1 VPASGHPT
9 FRALRDLSDALGA
22 DLAGR
27 SVRWDTF
34 AVDVPEIEY
43 TRSGDVAIAYQT
55 FGDGPRDLV
64 LVPMFSNLVFPW
76 LNSDWRRM
84 YERFASFSRLIMFD
98 KRGTGLSDR
107 PRELGPIETRMDDI
121 RAVLDAVG
129 ADRATLVGMVEGGQT
144 CALFAATYPERTEAL
159 VLANTPARAVS
170 AEDYPYGIH
179 EDEWRAQL
187 RAVRERW
194 GERDYLE
201 AQAREIN
208 PTADEDFI
216 EWFVTCQRFCASPGA
231 ALTFYRVY
239 GETDLREMLPTIR
252 VPTLVLYRRQ
262 LRDQMLD
269 LAGRIKGAHALEIKG
284 GFTGFEDLTREVEAF
299 LSGMGS
305 EPVPDTVLAT
315 VMFTDIVGS
324 TERAAT
330 LGDRAWRDLLRDH
343 HILVRRELA
352 RFRGKELDTAG
363 DGFFAVFDGPARAIS
378 CARTIVGAVSEL
390 DLTVRAGVHT
400 GECEL
405 QDGKVTG
412 IAVNIGARVAAAA
425 GPGEVLVSGT
435 VKDLV
440 AGSGIE
446 FQDKGVR
453 QLKGVPGEWRLYVA
467 SPA

>member
-1 VPASGHPT
+1 VE
-9 FRALRDLSDALGA
+9 
-22 DLAGR
+22 
-27 SVRWDTF
+27 
-34 AVDVPEIEY
+34 VPEIEY

-55 FGDGPRDLV
+55 FGDGQRDLV

-76 LNSDWRRM
+76 ANSDWRGM

-107 PRELGPIETRMDDI
+107 PRELGPLETRMDDI

-129 ADRATLVGMVEGGQT
+129 ADRATLVGMGEGGHT

-159 VLANTPARAVS
+159 ALFNTPARVVS
-170 AEDYPYGIH
+170 AEDYPHGIP

-187 RAVRERW
+187 RTIRERW
-194 GERDYLE
+194 GARDYFE
-201 AQAREIN
+201 AQARSIN
-208 PTADEDFI
+208 PAADDEFVD
-216 EWFVTCQRFCASPGA
+216 WFVTCQRFCASPAA

-252 VPTLVLYRRQ
+252 VPTLVLYRHAERG
-262 LRDQMLD
+262 QMLD
-269 LAGRIKGAHALEIKG
+269 LARRIKDARALEIEGG
-284 GFTGFEDLTREVEAF
+284 GFAAFEALTREVEAF
-299 LSGMGS
+299 LSGRET

-324 TERAAT
+324 TERAAA
-330 LGDRAWRDLLRDH
+330 LGDRAWRDLLQDH
-343 HILVRRELA
+343 HIVVRRELA
-352 RFRGKELDTAG
+352 RFRGEELDTAG

-378 CARTIVGAVSEL
+378 CARAIVGAVGEIGL
-390 DLTVRAGVHT
+390 DVRAGVHT

-405 QDGKVTG
+405 QDGKVAG

-425 GPGEVLVSGT
+425 DAGEVLVSGT

-446 FQDKGVR
+446 FEERGVHE
-453 QLKGVPGEWRLYVA
+453 LKGVPGEWRLYTAGPAVVA
-467 SPA
+467 APLGALSSERP